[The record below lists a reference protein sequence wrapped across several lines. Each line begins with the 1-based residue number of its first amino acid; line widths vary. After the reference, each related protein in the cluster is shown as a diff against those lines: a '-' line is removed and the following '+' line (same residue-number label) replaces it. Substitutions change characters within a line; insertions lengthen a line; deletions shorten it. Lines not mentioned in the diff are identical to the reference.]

1 MENFGSK
8 NAKIRSDICIYIYIH
23 IYIYIYKNMYSRGS
37 RQSAYPSR
45 RLCSGAWMFWILCT
59 IILLWLWLELCVLA
73 KCNVVRSWRRVA
85 LVAWGCPHN
94 HVKTDSMRLKNVQV
108 ASFWAWKSRPEGL
121 WRCLWDQ
128 TAGSPRPKCS
138 QGRCAQF
145 RQGIFGSKMGPNS
158 IKKSPQK
165 QDAEK
170 FKKMKLT

>member
-1 MENFGSK
+1 MNT
-8 NAKIRSDICIYIYIH
+8 NTCVYIL
-23 IYIYIYKNMYSRGS
+23 KGLT
-37 RQSAYPSR
+37 PV
-45 RLCSGAWMFWILCT
+45 RLPFKEAMQWCVDVLDSVYNWFCCGYDWK
-59 IILLWLWLELCVLA
+59 CVLA

-108 ASFWAWKSRPEGL
+108 ASFWAWKGRPESF

-128 TAGSPRPKCS
+128 KVGSPRPKCS

-145 RQGIFGSKMGPNS
+145 RQDIFGSKMRPNS
-158 IKKSPQK
+158 VKNLAQK

-170 FKKMKLT
+170 EHEANIAKNCINIESKNGAGNQMCATCH